1 MIDLSFSREYIN
13 DRKERTSERK
23 QKIRQA
29 YKELTGKDINGRCS
43 TCYIEALLKIL
54 KLNEPQIQTKMA
66 AKNYELKKGVL
77 LQAFGHP
84 EKTCTNFTLTD
95 ELAEWHLAQHP
106 GKAIFF
112 ARMPEAPKPLPII
125 KIITP
130 VVKEVKPDNPIEI
143 LGGTLNAIQPEP
155 IKEVTHTLPKPEPK
169 TVVKKKPFKAKK

>member
-54 KLNEPQIQTKMA
+54 KLTPQIPKEMA

-143 LGGTLNAIQPEP
+143 LGGSLNDIQPEP
-155 IKEVTHTLPKPEPK
+155 KKEVKTESPKQEPLK
-169 TVVKKKPFKAKK
+169 VVKKKPAKVKK